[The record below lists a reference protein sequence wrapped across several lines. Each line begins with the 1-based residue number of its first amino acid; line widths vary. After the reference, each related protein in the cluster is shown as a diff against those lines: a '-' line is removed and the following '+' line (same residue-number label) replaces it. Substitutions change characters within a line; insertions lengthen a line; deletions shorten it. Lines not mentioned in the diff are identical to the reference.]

1 MTTRR
6 AIPFLTAGRA
16 ARLLAA
22 TVIGVALLSGCGSEG
37 ADTSCG
43 LDACTVTFDVAAKAS
58 ASILGIDAKLVGAD
72 GDTVTVEIA
81 GEQLTLTTGQPA
93 TEAGGL
99 KVTLE
104 SVTES
109 QAVVRIAR

>member
-22 TVIGVALLSGCGSEG
+22 TALGVALISGCSSEG
-37 ADTSCG
+37 TDTDCG
-43 LDACTVTFDVAAKAS
+43 LDACTVTFDVSAKAS
-58 ASILGIDAKLVGAD
+58 TSILGIDAKLVEAD
-72 GDTVTVEIA
+72 GDTVTVEIG

-93 TEAGGL
+93 TEAAGL
-99 KVTLE
+99 QVTLE
-104 SVTES
+104 SVTET